1 MTREEMEALKRKLR
15 RDDRIEAM
23 DVLIVGLV
31 GLVPALVLIGVA
43 LWLSWL

>member
-31 GLVPALVLIGVA
+31 GLVPALVSLR
-43 LWLSWL
+43 

>member
-31 GLVPALVLIGVA
+31 GLVPALVLIAVA

>member
-1 MTREEMEALKRKLR
+1 MTREEMEALKRKMR

-23 DVLIVGLV
+23 DVLIVGLI
-31 GLVPALVLIGVA
+31 GLVPALVLIAVA

>member
-1 MTREEMEALKRKLR
+1 MTREEMEALKKKMRH
-15 RDDRIEAM
+15 DDRIEAM
-23 DVLIVGLV
+23 DVLIVGLA